1 MCGRGGGGD
10 GGVLPN
16 ARLTIFLDRA
26 SETPSIPDFLLI
38 WDSRPTMLGKT
49 VAEPAHF
56 GSFSIHFHT
65 QHGVVF
71 VEGQQCFLQAGGR
84 NCKKIVQ
91 PQHI

>member
-1 MCGRGGGGD
+1 MCGGGAG

-26 SETPSIPDFLLI
+26 SKTPSIPDFWLI

-56 GSFSIHFHT
+56 QWVIFNPLPHT
-65 QHGVVF
+65 TWVLF

-84 NCKKIVQ
+84 NCKKIV
-91 PQHI
+91 PPEHI